1 MTNFKEMDAFERFTK
16 LKGVTAQQM
25 ALAILGINP
34 FSDPKD
40 IPKDIEKDVSQLRT
54 ILRQNA
60 GSNTNIKLQHNE
72 KSNINLQHNER
83 IDAKIYFAES
93 YKFINIEYT
102 PKPIFDKCH
111 EVINNI
117 AREVRW
123 KEKLLEYGD
132 DELIEYGRSIRKS
145 GRGIYRQEHEKENTD
160 KLLALLIMLL
170 ADKLGNK
177 YGTAKEPSKREIY
190 RALVSLAE
198 KEGVSLKGIK
208 ESSFYN
214 KVKKSFNSLF
224 SE

>member
-1 MTNFKEMDAFERFTK
+1 MSNFKEMDAFERFTQ
-16 LKGVTAQQM
+16 LKGVNAQEM

-40 IPKDIEKDVSQLRT
+40 IPKDIEKDVYQLRT

-60 GSNTNIKLQHNE
+60 GINE
-72 KSNINLQHNER
+72 NKNLQYNDR
-83 IDAKIYFAES
+83 IEAEKYFSES
-93 YKFINIEYT
+93 YRFINIEYT
-102 PKPIFDKCH
+102 PKPIIDKCH
-111 EVINNI
+111 KVINSI
-117 AREVRW
+117 AREVGW
-123 KEKLLEYGD
+123 KENLLKYGD
-132 DELIEYGRSIRKS
+132 NELIEYGRSIRKS

-160 KLLALLIMLL
+160 KLIALLIMLL

-190 RALVSLAE
+190 RDLINLAE
-198 KEGVSLKGIK
+198 KEAVSLKGIK

>member
-1 MTNFKEMDAFERFTK
+1 MSNFKEMDAFERFTK
-16 LKGVTAQQM
+16 LKDVTAQEM

-40 IPKDIEKDVSQLRT
+40 IPKGIEKDVSQLRT

-60 GSNTNIKLQHNE
+60 GSNINR
-72 KSNINLQHNER
+72 NLQHNER

-93 YKFINIEYT
+93 YKFINT
-102 PKPIFDKCH
+102 DDMPKPILDKCH

-117 AREVRW
+117 AREVGW
-123 KEKLLEYGD
+123 KEKLLKYGD

-145 GRGIYRQEHEKENTD
+145 GRGIYRLEHEKENTD

-190 RALVSLAE
+190 RDLVSLSE

>member
-1 MTNFKEMDAFERFTK
+1 MSNFKEMDAFERFTK
-16 LKGVTAQQM
+16 LKDVTAQEM

-34 FSDPKD
+34 FADPKD
-40 IPKDIEKDVSQLRT
+40 IPKDIEKDVFQLRT

-60 GSNTNIKLQHNE
+60 GSNINR
-72 KSNINLQHNER
+72 NLQHNER

-93 YKFINIEYT
+93 YKFIST
-102 PKPIFDKCH
+102 DDMPKPIFDKCH

-117 AREVRW
+117 AREVGW
-123 KEKLLEYGD
+123 KEKLLQYGD

-190 RALVSLAE
+190 RDLVSLAE
-198 KEGVSLKGIK
+198 KESVSLKGIK

>member
-1 MTNFKEMDAFERFTK
+1 MSNFKEMDVFERFTQ
-16 LKGVTAQQM
+16 LKGVNAQEM

-40 IPKDIEKDVSQLRT
+40 IPKDIEKDVYQLRT

-60 GSNTNIKLQHNE
+60 GINE
-72 KSNINLQHNER
+72 NKNLQYNDR
-83 IDAKIYFAES
+83 IEAEKYFSES
-93 YKFINIEYT
+93 YRFINIEYT
-102 PKPIFDKCH
+102 PKPIIDKCH
-111 EVINNI
+111 KVINSI
-117 AREVRW
+117 AREVGW
-123 KEKLLEYGD
+123 KENLLKYGD

-145 GRGIYRQEHEKENTD
+145 GRGIYRKEHERENTD

-190 RALVSLAE
+190 RDLVSLAE